1 MNIYEIIIGCC
12 NRINIMYFIKWVF
25 SDIEE
30 NLQWLIDEFII
41 KKEGILKLIIYCR
54 NIKLCF

>member
-1 MNIYEIIIGCC
+1 MVVLIVIVIKDERNRILKFLGMNIYEIIIGCC

-30 NLQWLIDEFII
+30 NL
-41 KKEGILKLIIYCR
+41 
-54 NIKLCF
+54 